1 MLARAGGDIG
11 ARSFGI
17 AISTK
22 LAAMKT
28 PTRNAPRAPLLKP
41 AKGGLPVYL
50 DPQSEREASRYDHP
64 ILSREGLL
72 AFLGE
77 QGELL
82 NAERIAELLA
92 YRDAYRQEALTKRL
106 SAMVRD
112 GQLLVN
118 RRGGYGLATKLD
130 LIAGTVIANPDGF
143 GFLRPDAGGEDLFIP
158 PYEMRAVMHGDRVLV
173 NVTGHDRR
181 GRQEAAIAE
190 VLERRRPRLV
200 GRFDE
205 RAGVGIVIP
214 DDRRLHQDVLIPP
227 GQQLAA
233 RPGQIVVAEVTEPP
247 SREHPPIGKVV
258 AVLGEKLSASLIVRV
273 AMESHGLPTEWASAV
288 VQEAEQIA
296 PAVSA
301 SEQAGR
307 EDIRQL
313 PLVTIDGEDARDF
326 DDAIYC
332 ARSPAGYRLLVA
344 IADVSHYVRPGS
356 KLDAEAFERATSVYF
371 PGFVVPMLPE
381 TLSNGICSLNPQ
393 VERLCM
399 VCDMQVNRHGEV
411 QKSRFYPALMRSH
424 ARLTYTRV
432 WQALGEQDAETCAA
446 LGSLLPQLQTLHALY
461 QVMAKA
467 RTARGAIDFDSKEVK
482 FKLGAAGEVLALQPE
497 ARNDAHRLV
506 EECMIAANVEAAKF
520 LSKAK
525 VPAPYRVHAPPPAE
539 KYQDLLDFLREFK
552 LRLPAH
558 AEVKPGD
565 FSKLI
570 RQVRE
575 RPEAMLLQSVLLRSQ
590 SMAVYQPE
598 CLGHF
603 GLALSAYAHFTSPIR
618 RYPDLLVHRAIRH
631 VLAGGNATDYVYS
644 AHDMQ
649 SHALH
654 CSQRERRADEAE
666 REVDDRYQCAWMSKH
681 VGSEFDGIVAGVTS
695 FGLFVQI
702 ADTGVSGLVHVTQLP
717 NDYYHFDPA
726 RRELAGE
733 RRGLR
738 FRLGDALRV
747 QVLRAS
753 MEERKVD
760 LRLVGVDRE
769 SEPPELPSRS
779 GAAKSGSRQPVAT
792 KRTSIHPVS
801 GKPKAN
807 RKRSR

>member
-258 AVLGEKLSASLIVRV
+258 AVLGEKLSELDRSGGDGIPWLADRMGECGGAGSR
-273 AMESHGLPTEWASAV
+273 ADSACGQRQRAGWSRRYSAV
-288 VQEAEQIA
+288 
-296 PAVSA
+296 
-301 SEQAGR
+301 
-307 EDIRQL
+307 
-313 PLVTIDGEDARDF
+313 
-326 DDAIYC
+326 
-332 ARSPAGYRLLVA
+332 
-344 IADVSHYVRPGS
+344 
-356 KLDAEAFERATSVYF
+356 
-371 PGFVVPMLPE
+371 
-381 TLSNGICSLNPQ
+381 
-393 VERLCM
+393 
-399 VCDMQVNRHGEV
+399 
-411 QKSRFYPALMRSH
+411 
-424 ARLTYTRV
+424 
-432 WQALGEQDAETCAA
+432 
-446 LGSLLPQLQTLHALY
+446 
-461 QVMAKA
+461 
-467 RTARGAIDFDSKEVK
+467 
-482 FKLGAAGEVLALQPE
+482 AAGH
-497 ARNDAHRLV
+497 HR
-506 EECMIAANVEAAKF
+506 
-520 LSKAK
+520 
-525 VPAPYRVHAPPPAE
+525 
-539 KYQDLLDFLREFK
+539 
-552 LRLPAH
+552 
-558 AEVKPGD
+558 
-565 FSKLI
+565 
-570 RQVRE
+570 
-575 RPEAMLLQSVLLRSQ
+575 
-590 SMAVYQPE
+590 
-598 CLGHF
+598 
-603 GLALSAYAHFTSPIR
+603 
-618 RYPDLLVHRAIRH
+618 
-631 VLAGGNATDYVYS
+631 
-644 AHDMQ
+644 
-649 SHALH
+649 
-654 CSQRERRADEAE
+654 
-666 REVDDRYQCAWMSKH
+666 W
-681 VGSEFDGIVAGVTS
+681 
-695 FGLFVQI
+695 
-702 ADTGVSGLVHVTQLP
+702 
-717 NDYYHFDPA
+717 
-726 RRELAGE
+726 
-733 RRGLR
+733 RGRTR
-738 FRLGDALRV
+738 F
-747 QVLRAS
+747 
-753 MEERKVD
+753 
-760 LRLVGVDRE
+760 
-769 SEPPELPSRS
+769 
-779 GAAKSGSRQPVAT
+779 
-792 KRTSIHPVS
+792 
-801 GKPKAN
+801 
-807 RKRSR
+807 